1 MALYVP
7 VCFDGPGEDCHII
20 LNRGVYAFGIGSSP
34 ECRVTDFGALDTLA
48 HLQCFPRSDFE
59 VLSKTGE
66 TISSAVETNIHIP
79 SRHLVCGLEVLLC
92 VSVFLGKAGLAGGGV
107 IRGTFSER
115 LSLGPTWLFGCGSK
129 LPWPSDSRGLRAL
142 VCVPCTLHP
151 NTTLN

>member
-1 MALYVP
+1 MAFLRS
-7 VCFDGPGEDCHII
+7 DDPGEDCLTY
-20 LNRGVYAFGIGSSP
+20 LNCVCVRVLFGSSP
-34 ECRVTDFGALDTLA
+34 ECRATDFGALVALA
-48 HLQCFPRSDFE
+48 HLQYFPRSDFE

-92 VSVFLGKAGLAGGGV
+92 VSVFWEKAGLAGGGV

-115 LSLGPTWLFGCGSK
+115 LSLGPTWLFGCGRK

>member
-1 MALYVP
+1 MACLRS
-7 VCFDGPGEDCHII
+7 DGPGEDRHI
-20 LNRGVYAFGIGSSP
+20 LLELRCVRVRFGSSP
-34 ECRVTDFGALDTLA
+34 ECRATDFGALVTLA
-48 HLQCFPRSDFE
+48 HLQYFPRLDFE
-59 VLSKTGE
+59 VLPKTGE

-79 SRHLVCGLEVLLC
+79 SRQLVCGLEVLLC